1 MPSRRKQKRGGKRRA
16 HSLQSPLEDFFA
28 KYYPEFDYDATAS
41 ASHEFYRL
49 CDELDWDSG
58 DPEREDAHREFKN
71 TLVKQFNEIYGT
83 DEDDLGEWQNLC
95 HIVDI
100 DPIPD
105 DLESCREAIRGT
117 YVNLV
122 DLVDRDVTGE
132 EVQVFET
139 ERELSEYTRKTGKY
153 FPKEN
158 AYAGGFL
165 RYLLRHILDPS
176 HEVSYHRGIR
186 RRR

>member
-1 MPSRRKQKRGGKRRA
+1 MTTITKFFTNALEKKTGTPHTLHVAYEQILTLGIVHQKRGGKRRA

-105 DLESCREAIRGT
+105 DLESCREASTILL
-117 YVNLV
+117 Y
-122 DLVDRDVTGE
+122 DRT
-132 EVQVFET
+132 
-139 ERELSEYTRKTGKY
+139 LIH
-153 FPKEN
+153 N
-158 AYAGGFL
+158 HW
-165 RYLLRHILDPS
+165 RH
-176 HEVSYHRGIR
+176 
-186 RRR
+186 